1 VMISNFTTP
10 DHEFQSNCIRIV
22 NKDVCNGCWNNPVFK
37 FNKGDWNWCPE
48 HEDTPRHF
56 ECHKSISMQTVLNAI
71 KENL

>member
-56 ECHKSISMQTVLNAI
+56 ECHKSISMETVLEAI
-71 KENL
+71 KNNL